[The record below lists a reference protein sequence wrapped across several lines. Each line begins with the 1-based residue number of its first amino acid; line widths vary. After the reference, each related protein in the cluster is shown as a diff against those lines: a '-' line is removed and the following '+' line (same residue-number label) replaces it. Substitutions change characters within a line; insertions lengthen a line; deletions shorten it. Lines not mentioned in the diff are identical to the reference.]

1 MSHVLCGI
9 MQAPAAGQKKRAGTS
24 WPRSSCLC
32 PQISSLTRKPWA
44 WASFQIPELCVAISV
59 TGMDLTLEGSN
70 RLSRWSRPLTMYR
83 RSLIKGEIQRTS
95 GGCQI
100 FPVAQ
105 CQEKEGEGILLL
117 LIYLYFMSIN
127 VLPGMSM

>member
-70 RLSRWSRPLTMYR
+70 
-83 RSLIKGEIQRTS
+83 
-95 GGCQI
+95 
-100 FPVAQ
+100 
-105 CQEKEGEGILLL
+105 
-117 LIYLYFMSIN
+117 
-127 VLPGMSM
+127 